1 MNLYWDI
8 QNHEILTSIQNAQ
21 TLTRLDWILRDQ
33 VAVDLYLV
41 QPSTND
47 TGYTVQEAPTGW
59 AVKFTAKLTSA
70 RDGAAYVFQGTWS
83 LSGSGTTAKYSGSIN
98 LAGATLVA
106 GVEAAALYYLD
117 LVAEFSLQDISGN
130 HRDSTQFDLR
140 VTEDVLRASEAAP
153 AVETA
158 PWPWI
163 SEYTDPTTGKKI
175 VRIKNS
181 DGEILAEFAPP
192 GV

>member
-59 AVKFTAKLTSA
+59 VVKFCAKPAAS
-70 RDGAAYVFQGTWS
+70 RDGAAYVAQGTWN
-83 LSGSGTTAKYSGSIN
+83 LSGSGTSAKYVGSVS
-98 LAGATLVA
+98 LGGTTLISA
-106 GVEAAALYYLD
+106 VEAASSFYLD
-117 LVAEFSLQDISGN
+117 LVAEFTLQDISGN
-130 HRDSTQFDLR
+130 HRDSTQCDLR
-140 VTEDVLRASEAAP
+140 VTEDVLRAGEAAP
-153 AVETA
+153 TLEA
-158 PWPWI
+158 WPWLTEI
-163 SEYTDPTTGKKI
+163 TDPATGKKI
-175 VRIKNS
+175 VRIVNS

>member
-33 VAVDLYLV
+33 VSVDLYIV
-41 QPSTND
+41 QPSSND
-47 TGYTVQEAPTGW
+47 TGYTIQEAPTGW
-59 AVKFTAKLTSA
+59 VPKFTAKPASA

-83 LSGSGTTAKYSGSIN
+83 LSGSGTSAKYTGSIN
-98 LAGATLVA
+98 LAGATLVSA
-106 GVEAAALYYLD
+106 VEAASVYYVD
-117 LVAEFSLQDISGN
+117 LIGEFALQDISGN

-140 VTEDVLRASEAAP
+140 VTEDVLRVGESAPTLEA
-153 AVETA
+153 
-158 PWPWI
+158 WPWLQ
-163 SEYTDPTTGKKI
+163 ERTDPVTGKKI
-175 VRIKNS
+175 VSLVNS